1 MLLENEQL
9 IKLPLD
15 QSTYLGPARV
25 REVAGNRLQ
34 LEFPDELPWATLALG
49 YPYHP
54 VIGDLVLALGQ
65 GSNWFVIGV
74 IQGAGKTKFIVP
86 GDFEI
91 LAPRGRISLTA
102 GKAFQVK
109 SPDVK
114 ITAGKLEFIAKRI
127 FEHFTDATR
136 WVKDTWQIRAGR
148 LRSDVEDDYQLK
160 ANRIIERAKADVRI
174 DGDKIHLG

>member
-1 MLLENEQL
+1 
-9 IKLPLD
+9 
-15 QSTYLGPARV
+15 
-25 REVAGNRLQ
+25 
-34 LEFPDELPWATLALG
+34 
-49 YPYHP
+49 
-54 VIGDLVLALGQ
+54 
-65 GSNWFVIGV
+65 
-74 IQGAGKTKFIVP
+74 
-86 GDFEI
+86 
-91 LAPRGRISLTA
+91 
-102 GKAFQVK
+102 VK